1 MKTIN
6 LLGSKL
12 KQYLRSRGFDIVRH
26 RELPLWLDHHQV
38 DLVIDIGAND
48 GRYVSEIRKA
58 GWQGHIVSFEPLPSA
73 FTRLQQTL
81 LTDSKWKGYQLG
93 LGNENAMLEMN
104 VHEMDVLS
112 SFLEKIET
120 FDNST
125 TIEVPVKRA
134 DEILDEVLSGRS
146 RPFVK
151 MDTQGFEMEIL
162 KGFGGRTKDVVGW
175 QLEMCIEPLYQN
187 QPRIEEIIDHM
198 RSIGFTLWRVLPG
211 FRDPQTFQA
220 FELDGIFFRTK

>member
-1 MKTIN
+1 
-6 LLGSKL
+6 
-12 KQYLRSRGFDIVRH
+12 
-26 RELPLWLDHHQV
+26 
-38 DLVIDIGAND
+38 
-48 GRYVSEIRKA
+48 
-58 GWQGHIVSFEPLPSA
+58 
-73 FTRLQQTL
+73 
-81 LTDSKWKGYQLG
+81 
-93 LGNENAMLEMN
+93 MLEMN

-125 TIEVPVKRA
+125 TIQVPVKRA
-134 DEILDEVLSGRS
+134 DELLDDVLQTRS

-162 KGFGGRTKDVVGW
+162 KGFGDRTKDVVGW

-187 QPRIEEIIDHM
+187 QPRIEEIIAHM

-211 FRDPQTFQA
+211 FRDPQTLQA
-220 FELDGIFFRTK
+220 YELDGIFFKTK